1 MKRAPPSFRRRPPR
15 LFPPFLL
22 ILMEAG
28 REQTELVSIC
38 HQMRA
43 PRPRGPPASTLPTAL
58 HPPALPA
65 RAALLTHQP
74 GPGAARTHPRHAP
87 APAARIRP
95 HPSPTP
101 PACPTD
107 RPRTPPPARGLQT
120 PMTLRHRSPSLP
132 VSREA
137 KKHQVV
143 RLSQSL
149 THVHVAVILI
159 MDMLETAHLYC
170 K

>member
-1 MKRAPPSFRRRPPR
+1 MTYETSSTFLSPSPSPSVPSLPPYFNG
-15 LFPPFLL
+15 
-22 ILMEAG
+22 G
-28 REQTELVSIC
+28 REGRDGTRFNMSSDAGASAARPARI
-38 HQMRA
+38 HAAHRTA
-43 PRPRGPPASTLPTAL
+43 PARTARTRCAA
-58 HPPALPA
+58 HTPA
-65 RAALLTHQP
+65 RA
-74 GPGAARTHPRHAP
+74 RRCTHPP